1 MKNYLGKTKK
11 VKAPLKWQSSADS
24 PPTQLAYVTQPEI
37 DMLVK
42 ANIHDS
48 MKGQPNMGPSG
59 ILSLNGGTPQDKA
72 YDEAVDKSGNES
84 AIDSY
89 YSSPQGQK
97 ESKTSDSAQ
106 QIINKVSNWQKDTN
120 QGGQNIKT
128 SQKQQKK
135 HTQDIYDKWK
145 KDGKSVTED
154 KVVEKKVIPEE
165 VTTFFKGFGNV
176 TQQQSRIINKL
187 RKKGLNDAS
196 ILMALKQGKFAD
208 ENLIDLMSGE
218 GLKKLF
224 EGLVSKG
231 SLLEKPEYEHEFLGS
246 AGAANI
252 IKKLQGLPTNE
263 QQAYVDEI
271 IKANPEGFQEMF
283 GEHTT
288 KVNPNEFINTLTSA
302 NAGNKNFDRVMDP
315 DSYYALHP
323 PQTTGEME
331 RMLGSG
337 ITMTKENT
345 KMIQD
350 ARDRVSESQG
360 QGGGIGGLGGGGGAL
375 PPVTDPTQPTVP
387 DYVLKQQYM
396 PGFTPDYSGGAE
408 QMQIAGG
415 YWDPITKKWIG
426 SPWGTQGQYQ
436 FNQGGIVGTNPLL
449 FKNKGGMVNDGGI
462 KSFKKYGY

>member
-1 MKNYLGKTKK
+1 VGGLPLDGLPLDGETPPDGEDGETPPDKEKEKKFYIAKVGKVNKRLYDYYQGLLKRMEHEEAIKRVKLKQMEDEWAEKNLQTLTERFSEKGPFGVPLG
-11 VKAPLKWQSSADS
+11 PL
-24 PPTQLAYVTQPEI
+24 
-37 DMLVK
+37 
-42 ANIHDS
+42 
-48 MKGQPNMGPSG
+48 G
-59 ILSLNGGTPQDKA
+59 ILKGAL
-72 YDEAVDKSGNES
+72 
-84 AIDSY
+84 
-89 YSSPQGQK
+89 
-97 ESKTSDSAQ
+97 
-106 QIINKVSNWQKDTN
+106 
-120 QGGQNIKT
+120 
-128 SQKQQKK
+128 QKQP
-135 HTQDIYDKWK
+135 Y
-145 KDGKSVTED
+145 
-154 KVVEKKVIPEE
+154 
-165 VTTFFKGFGNV
+165 
-176 TQQQSRIINKL
+176 
-187 RKKGLNDAS
+187 
-196 ILMALKQGKFAD
+196 
-208 ENLIDLMSGE
+208 EN
-218 GLKKLF
+218 
-224 EGLVSKG
+224 
-231 SLLEKPEYEHEFLGS
+231 EFLGS
-246 AGAANI
+246 AGAAAILNKI
-252 IKKLQGLPTNE
+252 NKAGTEGEKQKIMHD
-263 QQAYVDEI
+263 AI
-271 IKANPEGFQEMF
+271 AANPEGFNDMF
-283 GEHTT
+283 SDYTGVGGYED
-288 KVNPNEFINTLTSA
+288 LTPEDFKRVLTDY

-323 PQTTGEME
+323 PQTTDEME

>member
-11 VKAPLKWQSSADS
+11 QKEVMARTVEAEAPPGHMLSYITPEEAGILKLLGGTGDINPVTGIPQFPQYGGATGKSDEDEQA
-24 PPTQLAYVTQPEI
+24 TAYGYQTDDPSQGYQTSQDAGGGGEEAWTSQGAENV
-37 DMLVK
+37 
-42 ANIHDS
+42 ANIVAAMANNEQLQADIGAEEA
-48 MKGQPNMGPSG
+48 K
-59 ILSLNGGTPQDKA
+59 KA
-72 YDEAVDKSGNES
+72 A
-84 AIDSY
+84 
-89 YSSPQGQK
+89 
-97 ESKTSDSAQ
+97 
-106 QIINKVSNWQKDTN
+106 
-120 QGGQNIKT
+120 
-128 SQKQQKK
+128 
-135 HTQDIYDKWK
+135 
-145 KDGKSVTED
+145 
-154 KVVEKKVIPEE
+154 KVVKTTEKKVIPEKVIPEE
-165 VTTFFKGFGNV
+165 VTTPFFKGFGKV
-176 TQQQSRIINKL
+176 TPQQLRIINKL
-187 RKKGLNDAS
+187 RKQGKNDAT
-196 ILMALKQGKFAD
+196 ILMALRQGKFAD
-208 ENLIDLMSGE
+208 ENLVDLKSGE
-218 GLKKLF
+218 GIKR
-224 EGLVSKG
+224 
-231 SLLEKPEYEHEFLGS
+231 LLTKTIPDEDKYEHEFLGS
-246 AGAANI
+246 AGAAAI
-252 IKKLQGLPTNE
+252 LKKINKAGTEGEKQKIMHD
-263 QQAYVDEI
+263 AI
-271 IKANPEGFQEMF
+271 AANPEGFNDMF
-283 GEHTT
+283 SDYTGGYED
-288 KVNPNEFINTLTSA
+288 LTPEDFKRVLTDY

-345 KMIQD
+345 QMIQD

-375 PPVTDPTQPTVP
+375 PPVTDPTPDPTKVP